1 MKIIE
6 VFLAMYLFFLVPL
19 VIQQAKVIMDCTDLI
34 VGQYFGC
41 EPNKWTADNWNKE
54 VEKSQVFVMT
64 PDIFKMILHH
74 GFLPLSLFNLIIFDE
89 CHRATKNHP
98 YCEIMKCFDVCSLEN
113 QPRILGLSASL
124 INNKCQPVR
133 IEYQIRLLESILR
146 SSVETANDLT
156 ALSKYGSKPKELIA
170 IYNSYSEDEPVLSN
184 VMCLINNALV
194 FLDSVNIKF
203 DPEDLLSHPCRQP
216 RRYLIELSYVIRDL
230 GLWCSIKAISLFIE
244 EIDLSLESAYL
255 PEHKCFLML
264 TRTVLLSTEVQIC
277 SILNK
282 HDVRT
287 NIIDKI
293 PPKLKTLLT
302 LLEPY
307 KEASIPLV
315 KENQQNSGLSINS
328 KSVIE
333 THENGS
339 TVIKSKNDT
348 EKTHTEVVIL
358 KKHSDSNTNRTDGS
372 RIYKHD
378 RGKRGPKY
386 NIASD
391 DGKALC
397 GLIFVR
403 QRIAA
408 YLLSEWLSAV
418 KDNHPN
424 LNFLSP
430 SYIIGHGK
438 NISGIKS
445 ILMGL
450 QKQEEVLQKFR
461 TKAYN
466 LVVATSVVEE
476 GMDIPK
482 CNLVIRFDPPEN
494 FRAYVQSK
502 GRARVNDSSY
512 ILMVKS
518 GEKQVFEDVLS
529 DYKTVEEVIIVFLNL

>member
-1 MKIIE
+1 
-6 VFLAMYLFFLVPL
+6 
-19 VIQQAKVIMDCTDLI
+19 MDCTDLI

-41 EPNKWTADNWNKE
+41 EPNEWPKENWIKE
-54 VEKSQVFVMT
+54 AEKNQVFVMT
-64 PDIFKMILHH
+64 PEIFRMILHH
-74 GFLPLSLFNLIIFDE
+74 AYLPLSLFNLIVFDE

-98 YCEIMKCFDVCSLEN
+98 YSEIMNFFDVCNLED

-124 INNKCQPVR
+124 VNNSCNPSKIECQ
-133 IEYQIRLLESILR
+133 IKLLESILK

-170 IYNSYSEDEPVLSN
+170 VYNSYCDNEPILSN
-184 VMCLINNALV
+184 TISLINNSLM
-194 FLDSVNIKF
+194 FLDSVNINF
-203 DPEDLLSHPCRQP
+203 DPKDLHIHPCRQP
-216 RRYLIELSYVIRDL
+216 RRYLIELSYIIRDL
-230 GLWCSIKAISLFIE
+230 GLWCSLKAISLFID
-244 EIDLSLESAYL
+244 EIDLSLESVYS
-255 PEHKCFLML
+255 PEHKCYLVMA
-264 TRTVLLSTEVQIC
+264 RTVLLSSEVQIQ
-277 SILNK
+277 SILNRY
-282 HDVRT
+282 DAET
-287 NIIDKI
+287 NIIHNV
-293 PPKLKTLLT
+293 PPKLKSLLS

-307 KEASIPLV
+307 KEVAITSA
-315 KENQQNSGLSINS
+315 Q
-328 KSVIE
+328 
-333 THENGS
+333 ENGPKEQS
-339 TVIKSKNDT
+339 DT
-348 EKTHTEVVIL
+348 DKTPGEVL
-358 KKHSDSNTNRTDGS
+358 KKQIDSRNEGNRT
-372 RIYKHD
+372 YKSD
-378 RGKRGPKY
+378 RSKRGPRY
-386 NIASD
+386 NLTSD

-403 QRIAA
+403 QRIVA

-418 KDNHPN
+418 KDHHPN

-438 NISGIKS
+438 NISCIKS
-445 ILMGL
+445 SLMGL

-518 GEKQVFEDVLS
+518 REKHIIEDVLS
-529 DYKTVEEVIIVFLNL
+529 DYKTVEEVLNYLYFYLYFLISKVNYIFCNICKVLIAV